1 MMWQS
6 LAIAPMLHISSKR
19 HLLQGALAIIESLK
33 GSRFF
38 LLLRAN
44 QGEVLKHFHTKD
56 ALEHIPKCINDTCI
70 YIQLQFAEYYIYN
83 GLKMTNICRIIRTHE
98 RES

>member
-1 MMWQS
+1 MWQS
-6 LAIAPMLHISSKR
+6 LAIAPMLHSSSKR
-19 HLLQGALAIIESLK
+19 HLMRGALAIIEILK

-38 LLLRAN
+38 LLLRAD

-56 ALEHIPKCINDTCI
+56 ALEYIPNCINDTCI

-83 GLKMTNICRIIRTHE
+83 DRKMTNIFRIIRTKE
-98 RES
+98 KE